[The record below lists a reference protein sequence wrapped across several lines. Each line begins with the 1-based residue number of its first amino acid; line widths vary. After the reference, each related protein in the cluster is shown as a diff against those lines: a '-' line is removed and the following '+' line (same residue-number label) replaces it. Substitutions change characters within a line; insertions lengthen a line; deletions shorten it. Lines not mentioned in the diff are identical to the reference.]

1 MQNIRL
7 IKRRDLE
14 KQQERKVE
22 QAVMAQA
29 EPQTAVDIVK
39 TWVNE
44 HKHERPASARKMF
57 DALFAQ

>member
-1 MQNIRL
+1 
-7 IKRRDLE
+7 
-14 KQQERKVE
+14 
-22 QAVMAQA
+22 MAQA
-29 EPQTAVDIVK
+29 EPKTAVDIVK